1 MGFMREW
8 DKNKKDWEPKLKK
21 LQQFAKE
28 KLNCTLAQLSIAW
41 VIQNKDISTAILGA
55 KKPEQLNENLKAL
68 EIVPKLTEEILEEIE
83 NIMGNTPPGEID
95 YFNNFKPLPIRRKVQ
110 K

>member
-21 LQQFAKE
+21 IQQLAKE

-41 VIQNKDISTAILGA
+41 IIQNKDISTVFTAYNA
-55 KKPEQLNENLKAL
+55 HNFF
-68 EIVPKLTEEILEEIE
+68 
-83 NIMGNTPPGEID
+83 D
-95 YFNNFKPLPIRRKVQ
+95 YCVET
-110 K
+110 